1 MSLGRQRERQAD
13 MLVSWAEMPRSP
25 GHVFYDKLQA
35 VLIAAGFDG
44 FVETQCAK
52 EYAPRRGR
60 PSLPPGRYFRML
72 LIGYFEGIDS
82 ERGLEWRCADS
93 LSLREFLRLSER
105 AGVPDHSWLSRT
117 RSRLPLEVHDQVFT
131 WVLERLAAH
140 GLIKGERIGVD
151 ASTMEANA
159 ALRTIV
165 RRDSGEGYREML
177 TRMARESGIETPT
190 AEDLVRLDRNR
201 KGKKLS
207 NADWQ
212 SSTDPDARIARLKDG
227 RTHLAYKP
235 EHAMDL
241 DTGAVVAAEVHA
253 ADQGDTATMPD
264 ALVNAIG
271 RGTDAGGACR
281 VDRRQ
286 GISFARCAEG
296 ACDGGPWK
304 SRISEPHRDDIH
316 FGMAMMRRVG
326 RSTARSASL
335 NACDG
340 TGRSASG
347 RRSPRVRPS
356 IFQRCSVRAA
366 MPARAQA
373 GASRAPSAQACAMSR
388 IRVWRSSRRV
398 IRPRPCGRPPRVF
411 LTAQARRPFRPAL
424 TAASPIT
431 RSIGQ
436 RIRTPTLQCRCTHS
450 NLARGST

>member
-35 VLIAAGFDG
+35 VLIAADLDA
-44 FVETQCAK
+44 FVETLCAK

-60 PSLPPGRYFRML
+60 PSLPPGRYFR
-72 LIGYFEGIDS
+72 
-82 ERGLEWRCADS
+82 
-93 LSLREFLRLSER
+93 FLRLSER
-105 AGVPDHSWLSRT
+105 EGVPDHSWLSRT

-165 RRDSGEGYREML
+165 RRDNGEGYREML

-241 DTGAVVAAEVHA
+241 DTGAVVTAEVHA
-253 ADQGDTATMPD
+253 ADQGDTATMADTLANAIEHLTAVDAAPTPETPAELIADKGYHSRD
-264 ALVNAIG
+264 ALKAL
-271 RGTDAGGACR
+271 
-281 VDRRQ
+281 
-286 GISFARCAEG
+286 
-296 ACDGGPWK
+296 DGGPWK
-304 SRISEPHRDDIH
+304 SRISEPHRDGCSLWHGDD
-316 FGMAMMRRVG
+316 RRVG
-326 RSTARSASL
+326 RST
-335 NACDG
+335 
-340 TGRSASG
+340 T
-347 RRSPRVRPS
+347 
-356 IFQRCSVRAA
+356 
-366 MPARAQA
+366 
-373 GASRAPSAQACAMSR
+373 
-388 IRVWRSSRRV
+388 
-398 IRPRPCGRPPRVF
+398 
-411 LTAQARRPFRPAL
+411 TE
-424 TAASPIT
+424 
-431 RSIGQ
+431 
-436 RIRTPTLQCRCTHS
+436 
-450 NLARGST
+450 RGYSQG